1 MPTSQKAKVI
11 EKTKERY
18 DKSVGVIF
26 TEYRGL
32 SVPALQDLRKSLKEK
47 GGEMQ
52 VVKNTLFVR
61 AIGDAAESLPE
72 EYTSGPTAIAFLYEN
87 EAECAKVLADF
98 SGTNKNLVI
107 KGGLIDGKVFD
118 ENQVEALSKLPPRE
132 VLIAQ
137 VVGAIAAPLS
147 MLVGT
152 IEALYATP
160 IRTIG
165 AVADKVS
172 EGGGPVEAKAEE
184 TAEASAEAPAAE
196 AQTEESAPAEEA
208 SAPTESQETTE
219 ETSPEE
225 QEQN

>member
-1 MPTSQKAKVI
+1 MPTSQKAAVI

-32 SVPALQDLRKSLKEK
+32 SVPQLQDLRKSLKEK
-47 GGEMQ
+47 GGEIQ
-52 VVKNTLFVR
+52 VVKNTLFAR
-61 AIGDAAESLPE
+61 AIGDAAESLPV

-87 EAECAKVLADF
+87 EAECAKVLADY
-98 SGTNKNLVI
+98 STANKNLVI
-107 KGGLIDGKVFD
+107 KGGLIDGKVFND
-118 ENQVEALSKLPPRE
+118 KDVDALSKLPPRE

-137 VVGAIAAPLS
+137 VIGTIAAPLS

-152 IEALYATP
+152 VEALYATP

-165 AVADKVS
+165 AVADKVA

-184 TAEASAEAPAAE
+184 APAEASAEAPAAE
-196 AQTEESAPAEEA
+196 AQSEESAPAEEA
-208 SAPTESQETTE
+208 SAPTESQETNE

-225 QEQN
+225 QN